1 MMLLNAGGAAMT
13 IAEPKLMTADEFFC
27 MPDEGKVYE
36 LVEGRL
42 VEVGGASWR
51 SSTIAMTIGAL
62 LTMFVRQ
69 HRLGKVSG
77 ADLGTKLASKPD
89 TVRVPDVAF
98 VRAER
103 FRDGK
108 GPRRFFVGAPDLC
121 IEVLSPTDRYSTVR
135 RKIREYLAAGAE
147 QVWVIDPETRA
158 AVVHRAGGAEDE
170 YAEDGVIDGGDLLP
184 GFTLRLA
191 EIWEDVEDEE

>member
-1 MMLLNAGGAAMT
+1 MT

-27 MPDEGKVYE
+27 MPDDGKRYE
-36 LVEGRL
+36 LVQGRL

-51 SSTIAMTIGAL
+51 SSTVAATILIL
-62 LTMFVRQ
+62 LGTFVRQ

-77 ADLGTKLASKPD
+77 ADLGSKLASSPD

-98 VRAER
+98 VRSDR
-103 FRDGK
+103 FRGGK
-108 GPRRFFVGAPDLC
+108 GPRGFFVGAPDLC
-121 IEVLSPTDRYSTVR
+121 IEVLSPTDRYPAVR
-135 RKIREYLAAGAE
+135 RKIREYLTAGAE
-147 QVWVIDPETRA
+147 QIWVIDPETRSA
-158 AVVHRAGGAEDE
+158 IVHRAGGAEEE
-170 YAEDGVIDGGDLLP
+170 YAEDGIIDGGDLLP